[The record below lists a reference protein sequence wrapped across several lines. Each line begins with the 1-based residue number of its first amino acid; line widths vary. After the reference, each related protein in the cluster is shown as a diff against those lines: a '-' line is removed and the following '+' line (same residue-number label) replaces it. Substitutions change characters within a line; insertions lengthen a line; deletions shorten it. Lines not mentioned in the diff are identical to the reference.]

1 MVNVVVWCGKL
12 NTNDDEKEA
21 GGNGNVVM
29 MEDDEDSLDGEKNK
43 RDNDRDAWGEKG
55 CDKASEG
62 KTVQILGHVTRRE
75 TLENHTVMGMVD
87 GRRVRR

>member
-62 KTVQILGHVTRRE
+62 KTVQILWPCDEKRNAGKSYC
-75 TLENHTVMGMVD
+75 D
-87 GRRVRR
+87 GNGGRKES